1 MIWDKSKKA
10 KKISKDKQ
18 HTNSI
23 LLEVFFQQI
32 TWKMNLHLN
41 SALVDAKLC
50 SVNSTGTNSCPSS
63 EVFSFTLYNDP
74 RDFLEDGEKWKW
86 VLSKSIHG

>member
-10 KKISKDKQ
+10 KKISKDKK

-32 TWKMNLHLN
+32 IWKMNLHLN
-41 SALVDAKLC
+41 PALVDAKLC
-50 SVNSTGTNSCPSS
+50 AVNSTGTNSCPSS
-63 EVFSFTLYNDP
+63 
-74 RDFLEDGEKWKW
+74 
-86 VLSKSIHG
+86 